1 MRKNYFKNILI
12 AVLMIFTLNIFAQEG
27 RSFWTESSKENA
39 SRKQLNFR
47 KTEPTKAQ
55 FYNLNLEALK
65 TYLADAPN
73 RKSGVFGISE
83 KLVSFPTSDN
93 TFETY
98 SVMEASVMEETLQQK
113 YSNIRTYV
121 GKSIDNPTN
130 TMRFS
135 ITPQG
140 LHTMSFVSGKGLEF
154 IDPYTKDA
162 GQYIVYSKKDL
173 PRLDTTW
180 TCDFEDDEV
189 SIEAKNT
196 SVNTTFNANDGIM
209 REFRLALA
217 CTIEY
222 AQFHWSAAGLTA
234 GDSVA
239 ARKAAVLAAM
249 VVTLNRNNF
258 IYERDLSVTMTL
270 VANNENIIFIN
281 SDSFSN
287 DNAGALIN
295 ESQTVIDLNIGFSNY
310 DIGHT
315 FSTGGGGLAQL
326 NSPCTNN
333 KARGITG
340 SAAPIGDPYDVDYVA
355 HEMGHQYGATH
366 TFNGSTGNCSGS
378 NRTASSAYEPGSGT
392 TIMAYAGICAPQN
405 VQSNSDAYFHQK
417 SLEMMWANITTGNS
431 TCASQTATGNSAPT
445 ANAGAN
451 YTIPALTPYKLTGS
465 STDIDGTSS
474 HTYTW
479 EQYDLGAAGLPEENN
494 FSGPLVRSFEGTN
507 NPTRYIPRL
516 EEVVAFGGVS
526 TTWEKLSS
534 INRNINF
541 RLTVRD
547 NDPNGGQT
555 AVDAMTATVNASAGP
570 FVVTSQNTQGITW
583 LTGETQTI
591 TWDVAGTT
599 ANGVNTANVNI
610 LLSTDGGQNFDT
622 VLASNVPNDGSHD
635 IIVPNV
641 FGPYSRVMVEG
652 AGNIFFNINSEDFQ
666 VNASINTT
674 CVTYSSGNVN
684 IPIPDGPAANTQ
696 GTPIF
701 NTINIPDPGNVDEI
715 LVSVDVTHS
724 WVGDLLIQVSDPNG
738 TEFTNVWARSCNDAQ
753 YGNIDVTFDDNA
765 NPINCATPTQGTYA
779 PAAPLSVFNGLDQLG
794 DWQIAMADFY
804 NGDTGT
810 LNSWSIDLCS
820 TTITNLSTEEF
831 SLSGLSIFP
840 NPNNG
845 QFTVKFNNAKD
856 VKLEVYDVRGRA
868 VLSQDYNVSGQF
880 NETINL
886 GSVQSGM
893 YLLKVNNGGKTITK
907 KIIVE

>member
-55 FYNLNLEALK
+55 FYKLNLEALK
-65 TYLADAPN
+65 TYLVDAPN
-73 RKSGVFGISE
+73 RKNDINASE

-162 GQYIVYSKKDL
+162 GQYIVYAKKDL
-173 PRLDTTW
+173 PRLDTAW

-189 SIEAKNT
+189 SIEGKSS
-196 SVNTTFNANDGIM
+196 SVNTMFNANDGMM

-249 VVTLNRNNF
+249 VVTINRNNF

-270 VANNENIIFIN
+270 VANNESIIFIN

-295 ESQTVIDLNIGFSNY
+295 ESQTVIDSNIGFSNY

-326 NSPCTNN
+326 NSPCTSN

-340 SAAPIGDPYDVDYVA
+340 SPAPVGDPYDVDYVA
-355 HEMGHQYGATH
+355 HEMGHQYGSTH

-405 VQSNSDAYFHQK
+405 VQLNSDAYFHQK
-417 SLEMMWANITTGNS
+417 SLEMMWANITVGNS

-451 YTIPALTPYKLTGS
+451 YTIPALTPYRLTGS
-465 STDIDGTSS
+465 STDIDGTNS

-479 EQYDLGAAGLPEENN
+479 EQYDLGAAGLPEETNT
-494 FSGPLVRSFEGTN
+494 SGPLVRSFEGTD
-507 NPTRYIPRL
+507 NPTRYIPRMEDIL
-516 EEVVAFGGVS
+516 SNGGIS
-526 TTWEKLSS
+526 TTWEKLASVNRS
-534 INRNINF
+534 INY

-547 NDPNGGQT
+547 NDPVGGQT
-555 AVDAMTATVNASAGP
+555 AVDAMTATVNAAAGP

-583 LTGETQTI
+583 LTGETRTI
-591 TWDVAGTT
+591 TWNVAGTT
-599 ANGVNTANVNI
+599 SNGVDTANVNI

-652 AGNIFFNINSEDFQ
+652 AGNIFFNINSEDIQ

-674 CVTYSSGNVN
+674 CITYSSGNVN

-696 GTPIF
+696 GAPIF

-724 WVGDLLIQVSDPNG
+724 WIGDLVIQVSDPNG
-738 TEFTNVWARSCNDAQ
+738 SEFTNVWARSCNDTQ
-753 YGNIDVTFDDNA
+753 YGDINVTFDDNA
-765 NPINCATPTQGTYA
+765 APINCATPTQGTYA

-845 QFTVKFNNAKD
+845 QFTIKFNNAKD

>member
-55 FYNLNLEALK
+55 FYKLNLEALK
-65 TYLADAPN
+65 TYLVDAPN
-73 RKSGVFGISE
+73 RKNGINSSE

-162 GQYIVYSKKDL
+162 GQYIVYAKKDL
-173 PRLDTTW
+173 PRLDTAW

-189 SIEAKNT
+189 SIEGKSS
-196 SVNTTFNANDGIM
+196 SVNTMFNANDGMM

-249 VVTLNRNNF
+249 VVTINRNNF

-270 VANNENIIFIN
+270 VANNESIIFIN

-295 ESQTVIDLNIGFSNY
+295 ESQTVIDSNIGFSNY

-326 NSPCTNN
+326 NSPCTSN

-340 SAAPIGDPYDVDYVA
+340 SPAPVGDPYDVDYVA
-355 HEMGHQYGATH
+355 HEMGHQYGSTH

-405 VQSNSDAYFHQK
+405 VQLNSDAYFHQK
-417 SLEMMWANITTGNS
+417 SLEMMWANITVGNS

-465 STDIDGTSS
+465 STDIDGTST

-479 EQYDLGAAGLPEENN
+479 EQYDLGPAGLPEEINT
-494 FSGPLVRSFEGTN
+494 SGPLVRSFEGTDS
-507 NPTRYIPRL
+507 PVRYIPRMSDIL
-516 EEVVAFGGVS
+516 TLGGIS
-526 TTWEKLSS
+526 TTWEKLASVNRS
-534 INRNINF
+534 INY

-547 NDPNGGQT
+547 NDPVGGQT
-555 AVDAMTATVNASAGP
+555 AVDAMTATVNAAAGP

-652 AGNIFFNINSEDFQ
+652 AGNIFFNINSEDIQ

-674 CVTYSSGNVN
+674 CITYSSGNVN

-696 GTPIF
+696 GAPIF

-724 WVGDLLIQVSDPNG
+724 WIGDLVIQVSDPNG
-738 TEFTNVWARSCNDAQ
+738 AEFTNVWARSCNDDQ

-765 NPINCATPTQGTYA
+765 APINCATPTQGTYA

-845 QFTVKFNNAKD
+845 QFTIKFNNAKD
-856 VKLEVYDVRGRA
+856 VKLEVYDVRGRS
-868 VLSQDYNVSGQF
+868 VLSQDYNVFGQF

>member
-249 VVTLNRNNF
+249 VVTINRNNF

-570 FVVTSQNTQGITW
+570 FVVTSQNTQGVTW

-599 ANGVNTANVNI
+599 ANGINTANVNI

>member
-326 NSPCTNN
+326 NSPCTN
-333 KARGITG
+333 I
-340 SAAPIGDPYDVDYVA
+340 
-355 HEMGHQYGATH
+355 
-366 TFNGSTGNCSGS
+366 
-378 NRTASSAYEPGSGT
+378 
-392 TIMAYAGICAPQN
+392 
-405 VQSNSDAYFHQK
+405 
-417 SLEMMWANITTGNS
+417 
-431 TCASQTATGNSAPT
+431 
-445 ANAGAN
+445 
-451 YTIPALTPYKLTGS
+451 
-465 STDIDGTSS
+465 
-474 HTYTW
+474 
-479 EQYDLGAAGLPEENN
+479 
-494 FSGPLVRSFEGTN
+494 
-507 NPTRYIPRL
+507 
-516 EEVVAFGGVS
+516 
-526 TTWEKLSS
+526 
-534 INRNINF
+534 
-541 RLTVRD
+541 
-547 NDPNGGQT
+547 
-555 AVDAMTATVNASAGP
+555 
-570 FVVTSQNTQGITW
+570 
-583 LTGETQTI
+583 
-591 TWDVAGTT
+591 
-599 ANGVNTANVNI
+599 
-610 LLSTDGGQNFDT
+610 
-622 VLASNVPNDGSHD
+622 
-635 IIVPNV
+635 
-641 FGPYSRVMVEG
+641 
-652 AGNIFFNINSEDFQ
+652 
-666 VNASINTT
+666 
-674 CVTYSSGNVN
+674 
-684 IPIPDGPAANTQ
+684 
-696 GTPIF
+696 
-701 NTINIPDPGNVDEI
+701 
-715 LVSVDVTHS
+715 
-724 WVGDLLIQVSDPNG
+724 
-738 TEFTNVWARSCNDAQ
+738 
-753 YGNIDVTFDDNA
+753 
-765 NPINCATPTQGTYA
+765 
-779 PAAPLSVFNGLDQLG
+779 
-794 DWQIAMADFY
+794 
-804 NGDTGT
+804 
-810 LNSWSIDLCS
+810 
-820 TTITNLSTEEF
+820 
-831 SLSGLSIFP
+831 
-840 NPNNG
+840 
-845 QFTVKFNNAKD
+845 
-856 VKLEVYDVRGRA
+856 KLEV
-868 VLSQDYNVSGQF
+868 L
-880 NETINL
+880 L
-886 GSVQSGM
+886 VQ
-893 YLLKVNNGGKTITK
+893 LHQ
-907 KIIVE
+907 

>member
-55 FYNLNLEALK
+55 FYKLNLEALK
-65 TYLADAPN
+65 TYLVDAPN
-73 RKSGVFGISE
+73 RKNDINASE

-162 GQYIVYSKKDL
+162 GQYIVYAKKDL
-173 PRLDTTW
+173 PRLDTAW

-189 SIEAKNT
+189 SIEGKSS
-196 SVNTTFNANDGIM
+196 SVNTMFNANDGMM

-249 VVTLNRNNF
+249 VVTINRNNF

-270 VANNENIIFIN
+270 VANNESIIFIN

-295 ESQTVIDLNIGFSNY
+295 ESQTVIDSNIGFSNY

-326 NSPCTNN
+326 NSPCTSN

-340 SAAPIGDPYDVDYVA
+340 SPAPVGDPYDVDYVA
-355 HEMGHQYGATH
+355 HEMGHQYGSTH
-366 TFNGSTGNCSGS
+366 TFNGSTGNC
-378 NRTASSAYEPGSGT
+378 
-392 TIMAYAGICAPQN
+392 APQN
-405 VQSNSDAYFHQK
+405 VQLNSDAYFHQK
-417 SLEMMWANITTGNS
+417 SLEMMWANITVGNS

-451 YTIPALTPYKLTGS
+451 YTIPALTPYRLTGS
-465 STDIDGTSS
+465 STDIDGTNS

-479 EQYDLGAAGLPEENN
+479 EQYDLGAAGLPEETNT
-494 FSGPLVRSFEGTN
+494 SGPLVRSFEGTD
-507 NPTRYIPRL
+507 NPTRYIPRMEDIL
-516 EEVVAFGGVS
+516 SNGGIS
-526 TTWEKLSS
+526 TTWEKLASVNRS
-534 INRNINF
+534 INY

-547 NDPNGGQT
+547 NDPVGGQT
-555 AVDAMTATVNASAGP
+555 AVDAMTATVNAAAGP

-583 LTGETQTI
+583 LTGETRTI
-591 TWDVAGTT
+591 TWNVAGTT
-599 ANGVNTANVNI
+599 SNGVDTANVNI

-652 AGNIFFNINSEDFQ
+652 AGNIFFNINSEDIQ

-674 CVTYSSGNVN
+674 CITYSSGNVN

-696 GTPIF
+696 GAPIF

-724 WVGDLLIQVSDPNG
+724 WIGDLVIQVSDPNG
-738 TEFTNVWARSCNDAQ
+738 SEFTNVWARSCNDTQ
-753 YGNIDVTFDDNA
+753 YGDINVTFDDNA
-765 NPINCATPTQGTYA
+765 APINCATPTQGTYA

-845 QFTVKFNNAKD
+845 QFTIKFNNAKD

>member
-55 FYNLNLEALK
+55 FYKLNLEALK
-65 TYLADAPN
+65 TYLVDAPN
-73 RKSGVFGISE
+73 RKNDINASE

-173 PRLDTTW
+173 PRLDTAW

-189 SIEAKNT
+189 SIEGKSS
-196 SVNTTFNANDGIM
+196 SVNTMFNANDGMM

-249 VVTLNRNNF
+249 VVTINRNNF

-270 VANNENIIFIN
+270 VANNESIIFIN

-295 ESQTVIDLNIGFSNY
+295 ESQTVIDSNIGFSNY

-326 NSPCTNN
+326 NSPCTSN

-340 SAAPIGDPYDVDYVA
+340 SPAPVGDPYDVDYVA
-355 HEMGHQYGATH
+355 HEMGHQYGSTH

-405 VQSNSDAYFHQK
+405 VQLNSDAYFHQK
-417 SLEMMWANITTGNS
+417 SLEMMWANITVGNS

-451 YTIPALTPYKLTGS
+451 YTIPALTPYRLTGS
-465 STDIDGTSS
+465 STDIDGTNS

-479 EQYDLGAAGLPEENN
+479 EQYDLGAAGLPEETNT
-494 FSGPLVRSFEGTN
+494 SGPLVRSFEGTD
-507 NPTRYIPRL
+507 NPTRYIPRMEDIL
-516 EEVVAFGGVS
+516 SNGGIS
-526 TTWEKLSS
+526 TTWEKLASVNRS
-534 INRNINF
+534 INY

-547 NDPNGGQT
+547 NDPVGGQT
-555 AVDAMTATVNASAGP
+555 AVDAMTATVNAAAGP

-583 LTGETQTI
+583 LTGETRTI
-591 TWDVAGTT
+591 TWNVAGTT
-599 ANGVNTANVNI
+599 SNGVDTANVNI

-652 AGNIFFNINSEDFQ
+652 AGNIFFNINSEDIQ

-674 CVTYSSGNVN
+674 CITYSSGNVN

-696 GTPIF
+696 GAPIF

-724 WVGDLLIQVSDPNG
+724 WIGDLVIQVSDPNG
-738 TEFTNVWARSCNDAQ
+738 SEFTNVWARSCNDTQ
-753 YGNIDVTFDDNA
+753 YGDINVTFDDNA
-765 NPINCATPTQGTYA
+765 APINCATPTQGTYA

-845 QFTVKFNNAKD
+845 QFTIKFNNAKD

>member
-55 FYNLNLEALK
+55 FYKLNLEALK
-65 TYLADAPN
+65 TYLVDAPN
-73 RKSGVFGISE
+73 RKNDINASE

-162 GQYIVYSKKDL
+162 GQYIVYAKKDL
-173 PRLDTTW
+173 PRLDTAW

-189 SIEAKNT
+189 SIEGKSS
-196 SVNTTFNANDGIM
+196 SVNTMFNANDGMM

-249 VVTLNRNNF
+249 VVTINRNNF

-270 VANNENIIFIN
+270 VANNESIIFIN

-295 ESQTVIDLNIGFSNY
+295 ESQTVIDSNIGFSNY

-326 NSPCTNN
+326 NSPCTSN

-340 SAAPIGDPYDVDYVA
+340 SPAPVGDPYDVDYVA
-355 HEMGHQYGATH
+355 HEMGHQYGSTH

-417 SLEMMWANITTGNS
+417 SLEMMWANITVGNS

-451 YTIPALTPYKLTGS
+451 YTIPALTPYRLTGS
-465 STDIDGTSS
+465 STDIDGTNS

-479 EQYDLGAAGLPEENN
+479 EQYDLGAAGLPEETNT
-494 FSGPLVRSFEGTN
+494 SGPLVRSFEGTD
-507 NPTRYIPRL
+507 NPTRYIPRMEDIL
-516 EEVVAFGGVS
+516 SNGGIS
-526 TTWEKLSS
+526 TTWEKLASVNRS
-534 INRNINF
+534 INY

-547 NDPNGGQT
+547 NDPVGGQT
-555 AVDAMTATVNASAGP
+555 AVDAMTATVNAAAGP

-583 LTGETQTI
+583 LTGETRTI
-591 TWDVAGTT
+591 TWNVAGTT
-599 ANGVNTANVNI
+599 SNGVDTANVNI

-652 AGNIFFNINSEDFQ
+652 AGNIFFNINSEDIQ

-674 CVTYSSGNVN
+674 CITYSSGNVN

-696 GTPIF
+696 GAPIF

-724 WVGDLLIQVSDPNG
+724 WIGDLVIQVSDPNG
-738 TEFTNVWARSCNDAQ
+738 SEFTNVWARSCNDTQ
-753 YGNIDVTFDDNA
+753 YGDINVTFDDNA
-765 NPINCATPTQGTYA
+765 APINCATPTQGTYA

-845 QFTVKFNNAKD
+845 QFTIKFNNAKD

>member
-55 FYNLNLEALK
+55 FYKLNLEALK
-65 TYLADAPN
+65 TYLVDAPN
-73 RKSGVFGISE
+73 RKNDNSSE

-162 GQYIVYSKKDL
+162 GQYIVYAKKDL
-173 PRLDTTW
+173 PRLDTAW

-249 VVTLNRNNF
+249 VVTINRNNF

-270 VANNENIIFIN
+270 VANNESIIFIN

-295 ESQTVIDLNIGFSNY
+295 ESQTVIDSNIGFSNY

-326 NSPCTNN
+326 NSPCTSN

-340 SAAPIGDPYDVDYVA
+340 SPAPVGDPYDVDYVA
-355 HEMGHQYGATH
+355 HEMGHQYGSTH

-405 VQSNSDAYFHQK
+405 VQLNSDAYFHQK
-417 SLEMMWANITTGNS
+417 SLEMMWANITVGNS

-465 STDIDGTSS
+465 STDIDGTST

-479 EQYDLGAAGLPEENN
+479 EQYDLGPAGLPEEINT
-494 FSGPLVRSFEGTN
+494 SGPLVRSFEGTDS
-507 NPTRYIPRL
+507 PVRYIPRMSDIL
-516 EEVVAFGGVS
+516 TLGGIS
-526 TTWEKLSS
+526 TTWEKLASVNRS
-534 INRNINF
+534 INY

-547 NDPNGGQT
+547 NDPVGGQT
-555 AVDAMTATVNASAGP
+555 AVDAMTATVNAAAGP

-652 AGNIFFNINSEDFQ
+652 AGNIFFNINSEDIQ

-674 CVTYSSGNVN
+674 CITYSSGNVN

-696 GTPIF
+696 GAPIF

-724 WVGDLLIQVSDPNG
+724 WIGDLVIQVSDPNG
-738 TEFTNVWARSCNDAQ
+738 AEFTNVWARSCNDDQ

-765 NPINCATPTQGTYA
+765 APINCATPTQGTYA

-845 QFTVKFNNAKD
+845 QFTIKFNNAKD
-856 VKLEVYDVRGRA
+856 VKLEVYDVRGRS
-868 VLSQDYNVSGQF
+868 VLSQDYNVFGQF